1 MTQHARELVEALS
14 DQEALLERMLL
25 VLDEERRCIL
35 GRDLERL
42 EQQVLQKKELFLA
55 LEEEGVR
62 CAKLV
67 QAMALELE
75 LPEAQSLTPVLEKVA
90 DPEKGTII
98 SWQRRVLELGSQLEK
113 RLALNADLLQGALQ
127 TVTGTLDFFA
137 RIFNNSNTYGYGG
150 NLVGSGGAQ
159 PRIICREA

>member
-1 MTQHARELVEALS
+1 MTQHASELVEALS
-14 DQEALLERMLL
+14 DQGALLERMLL

-35 GRDLERL
+35 GRELERL
-42 EQQVLQKKELFLA
+42 EQQVLHKKELFLA

-75 LPEAQSLTPVLEKVA
+75 VPEAQSLTPVLEKVA
-90 DPEKGTII
+90 EPEKE
-98 SWQRRVLELGSQLEK
+98 SLLCWQRRVLDLGGQLEK
-113 RLALNADLLQGALQ
+113 RLASNADLLQGALQ

-150 NLVGSGGAQ
+150 SLVGSGGAQ
-159 PRIICREA
+159 PRILCREA